1 MATTTVRYPYELS
14 LNKDTHYVKFEFL
27 RFKEGGVLSAT
38 EVGNEG
44 GLSSY
49 SGDSYETKFV
59 ADSLPIVMM
68 YMPDD
73 QGTQISAQWGGK
85 SFTLTGLA
93 AARTASE
100 ASGATNQGGFLQ
112 GLIQAGKTG
121 FKGLEELIRTQGLK
135 GSIVSGATTSLLN
148 NIPGVGG
155 NLSQNDILQGGTSQI
170 LNPNVEMFYDGP
182 QLRTLGMTFRMSARS
197 QEESVQIAEIVK
209 AFRMASAPG
218 FQAANRF
225 INIPSYVKMRYMVG
239 GKDNEYLPKHKLMTI
254 LSVDVR
260 YDNGQY
266 AAFSDDRPL
275 YTELSV
281 QMQESKIIFREDIEQ
296 GF

>member
-27 RFKEGGVLSAT
+27 RFKEGGVLTQSSA
-38 EVGNEG
+38 GG
-44 GLSSY
+44 GLSDY
-49 SGDSYETKFV
+49 SGENYETKFV
-59 ADSLPIVMM
+59 SDSLPIVMM

-73 QGTQISAQWGGK
+73 QGTQVSAQWGGK
-85 SFTLTGLA
+85 SFTLNGA
-93 AARTASE
+93 QAARTA
-100 ASGATNQGGFLQ
+100 ASATGATDQGGLINGVIQ
-112 GLIQAGKTG
+112 GGGTLFDAVRKLFETGGGKSA
-121 FKGLEELIRTQGLK
+121 F
-135 GSIVSGATTSLLN
+135 VSGATTALLN

-155 NLSQNDILQGGTSQI
+155 NLTQNDILQGGTSQI

-182 QLRTLGMTFRMSARS
+182 QLRTLGMVFRMSARS
-197 QEESVQIAEIVK
+197 QEEAIQIAEIVK

-218 FQAANRF
+218 FQEKDRF

-275 YTELSV
+275 YTELNI
-281 QMQESKIIFREDIEQ
+281 QMQESKIIFREDIEK

>member
-27 RFKEGGVLSAT
+27 RFKEGGALTNTGAGGSLS
-38 EVGNEG
+38 E
-44 GLSSY
+44 Y
-49 SGDSYETKFV
+49 SGENYETKFQ
-59 ADSLPIVMM
+59 ADTLPTIMM

-73 QGTQISAQWGGK
+73 QGTQITAQWGGK
-85 SFTLTGLA
+85 SFTLTGIQ
-93 AARTASE
+93 AARTAAAGAQGTDEGGLLRGAMATAGSAYDALKQIFTTQGGK
-100 ASGATNQGGFLQ
+100 ASLVSGLGAT
-112 GLIQAGKTG
+112 I
-121 FKGLEELIRTQGLK
+121 
-135 GSIVSGATTSLLN
+135 LN
-148 NIPGVGG
+148 KIPSVGG
-155 NLSQNDILQGGTSQI
+155 NLSTNDILQGGTSQI

-182 QLRTLGMTFRMSARS
+182 QLRTLGMVFRMSARS
-197 QEESVQIAEIVK
+197 SAEAKQIEEIVK

-218 FQAANRF
+218 FEGNSRF
-225 INIPSYVKMRYMVG
+225 IRIPSYVKMRYMVG
-239 GKDNEYLPKHKLMTI
+239 GKDNEFLPKHKLMTI

-275 YTELSV
+275 YTELSIN
-281 QMQESKIIFREDIEQ
+281 MQESKIIFREDIEA